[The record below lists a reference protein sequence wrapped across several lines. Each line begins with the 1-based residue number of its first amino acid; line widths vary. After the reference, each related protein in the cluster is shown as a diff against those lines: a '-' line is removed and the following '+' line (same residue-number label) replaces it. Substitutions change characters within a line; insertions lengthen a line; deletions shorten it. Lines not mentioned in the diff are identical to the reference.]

1 MADIPEAGLAQK
13 KRRIFV
19 QGTNADTGAVAGDF
33 ALWNARSG
41 FDWQDFGAVDGTSC
55 FASSSAAADQ
65 ARTFSVVGIA
75 GGKLVKKQFTLNGA
89 SGQTE
94 ISIPSGAPGN
104 GWDQILD
111 VIWDDVNNDAA
122 GNIFVYSVT
131 GNTAGVPND
140 LNSLRG
146 KIDIGEQRARMA
158 VFEVPVGYKARLLR
172 WFGAASDGRLRLRV
186 NRRGSALG
194 FETVDEH
201 DAAGGPLDRGLPPDD
216 PRFSL
221 AAGALVKMTLDTDTA
236 ATSTAAG
243 GYEVLLLK
251 DE

>member
-41 FDWQDFGAVDGTSC
+41 VDWQDLGAVDDAAM
-55 FASSSAAADQ
+55 FASSSSAGDA

-75 GGKLVKKQFTLNGA
+75 GGKLIKKQFTTN
-89 SGQTE
+89 GQTE
-94 ISIPSGAPGN
+94 ITLPSGQATG

-111 VIWDDVNNDAA
+111 VIYDDINSDHA
-122 GNIFVYSVT
+122 GNIFVYSAT

-140 LNSLRG
+140 LASVRG

-158 VFEVPVGYKARLLR
+158 VFEVPAGYKARLLR
-172 WFGAASDGRLRLRV
+172 WFGAASDGRLRLRI

-194 FETVDEH
+194 FETADEH

-216 PRFSL
+216 PRFTLS
-221 AAGALVKMTLDTDTA
+221 AGALVKVTLDTDTA
-236 ATSTAAG
+236 ASSTGAG
-243 GYEVLLLK
+243 GFEILLLK